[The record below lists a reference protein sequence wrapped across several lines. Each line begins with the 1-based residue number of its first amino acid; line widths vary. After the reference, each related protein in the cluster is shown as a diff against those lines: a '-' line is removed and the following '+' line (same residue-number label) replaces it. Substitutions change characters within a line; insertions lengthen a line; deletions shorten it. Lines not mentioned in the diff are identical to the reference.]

1 MSEVLEVLE
10 VMVELSAF
18 LLHRMTE
25 VARRVAYRLVEVL
38 VEVEVVEEVVAGSL

>member
-1 MSEVLEVLE
+1 MV

-25 VARRVAYRLVEVL
+25 VARKVPYRPVEVL
-38 VEVEVVEEVVAGSL
+38 EVEEEEEVAGSL